1 MIKNVWLTETVLL
14 FRSEK
19 KRFNRKPMPN
29 RQIMTGKKLHLPSPA
44 KRFEFGKRYCE
55 RENMPNKVKPAKKK
69 NHAFKTE

>member
-1 MIKNVWLTETVLL
+1 MIKNDWFTETIL
-14 FRSEK
+14 FFRNEK
-19 KRFNRKPMPN
+19 KRFNLKPMPN
-29 RQIMTGKKLHLPSPA
+29 KQMITAKKLHLPSPA